1 MSTKNNEGEN
11 LSRIRDILFG
21 EELETI
27 DKQFADFKIASQTA
41 FDELKKEHEDR
52 LNILEEKLK
61 AKSKDLDVK
70 QKEHENVQTEIK
82 EDLRKEIQMI
92 NLEVIKEKTR
102 VEKTIIQNDETLKN
116 KIEQIEADTKKI
128 LEEFEWK
135 VNKRIDEFENKMINK
150 ELLAKVFNTFSE
162 ELKK

>member
-102 VEKTIIQNDETLKN
+102 VEKTIIQNDETLKTLWEG
-116 KIEQIEADTKKI
+116 KKHLPTSRGTTTSKASTTKTATKTTT
-128 LEEFEWK
+128 
-135 VNKRIDEFENKMINK
+135 RR
-150 ELLAKVFNTFSE
+150 
-162 ELKK
+162 